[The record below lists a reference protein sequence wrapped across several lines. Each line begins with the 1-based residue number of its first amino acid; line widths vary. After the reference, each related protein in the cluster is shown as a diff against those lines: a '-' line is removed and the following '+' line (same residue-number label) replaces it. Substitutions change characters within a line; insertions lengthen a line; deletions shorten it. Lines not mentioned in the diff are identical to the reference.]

1 MNSKRELQVG
11 ITVIV
16 SFIVLIVGLVWLKQ
30 VNVGSKETSY
40 NVMFNGVGGL
50 QVHDRVQVRGIR
62 MGAVKSLDFSEDGVR
77 VVIAVGG
84 EADLRDDAK
93 IRLQT
98 VGIIGEKLI
107 EIDPGMGDPIE
118 NNYTF
123 KGVVDADMTAMMS
136 TGAIALDDAQE
147 LTKEIRAL
155 VKELRGQGKLVA
167 TMDASH
173 DAVTKIGTLV
183 DDVSPGLEQLVT
195 DLKGSVE
202 KINTLVDDDKLSSAI
217 AGADRTFAKTD
228 TLTILLTDVTASLAK
243 VVTKMES
250 GEGSLGKLINDE
262 TLYAE
267 ADSTIIMVQD
277 LIADMKARPKRY
289 FHISLF

>member
-16 SFIVLIVGLVWLKQ
+16 SFIVLIVGLIWLKQ
-30 VNVGSKETSY
+30 VNVGSGETSY

-50 QVHDRVQVRGIR
+50 QVHDRIQVRGIR
-62 MGAVKSLDFSEDGVR
+62 MGAVKSLDFSEDGVL
-77 VVIAVGG
+77 VVIAIHGD
-84 EADLRDDAK
+84 ADLRNDAE

-98 VGIIGEKLI
+98 VGIVGEKLI
-107 EIDPGMGDPIE
+107 EIDPGMGTPVE
-118 NNYTF
+118 SNHTF

-155 VKELRGQGKLVA
+155 VKELRNQGKLTG
-167 TMDASH
+167 TMDAGH
-173 DAVTKIGTLV
+173 DAATKISTLV
-183 DDVSPGLEQLVT
+183 DDVSPGLKQLVT

-202 KINTLVDDDKLSSAI
+202 KINSLVGDEKITSAI

-243 VVTKMES
+243 VVAKMES
-250 GEGSLGKLINDE
+250 GEGSLGKLIHDE

-267 ADSTIIMVQD
+267 ADSTIM
-277 LIADMKARPKRY
+277 M
-289 FHISLF
+289 

>member
-11 ITVIV
+11 ITVII
-16 SFIVLIVGLVWLKQ
+16 SFIVLIVGLIWLKQ
-30 VNVGSKETSY
+30 VNVGSGETSY

-62 MGAVKSLDFSEDGVR
+62 MGAVKSLDFSEDGVL
-77 VVIAVGG
+77 VVIAIHGD
-84 EADLRDDAK
+84 ADLRIDAE

-98 VGIIGEKLI
+98 VGIVGEKLI
-107 EIDPGMGDPIE
+107 EIDPGMGASIE
-118 NNYTF
+118 NNHTF

-155 VKELRGQGKLVA
+155 VKELRDQGKLVE

-173 DAVTKIGTLV
+173 DAAAKIGTLV
-183 DDVSPGLEQLVT
+183 DDVSPGLQQMVG
-195 DLKGSVE
+195 DLKDSVE
-202 KINTLVDDDKLSSAI
+202 KINTLVSNDKLGSAI

-228 TLTILLTDVTASLAK
+228 SLTILLTDVTASLAK
-243 VVTKMES
+243 VVSKMES
-250 GEGSLGKLINDE
+250 GEGSLGKLLHDE
-262 TLYAE
+262 TFYSE
-267 ADSTIIMVQD
+267 ADTTIMMVQD

>member
-16 SFIVLIVGLVWLKQ
+16 SFIVLIVGLIWLKQ
-30 VNVGSKETSY
+30 VNVGSGETSY

-50 QVHDRVQVRGIR
+50 QVHDRIQVRGIR
-62 MGAVKSLDFSEDGVR
+62 MGAVKSLDFSEDGVL
-77 VVIAVGG
+77 VVIAIHGD
-84 EADLRDDAK
+84 ADLRNDAE

-98 VGIIGEKLI
+98 VGIVGEKLI
-107 EIDPGMGDPIE
+107 EIDPGMGTPVE
-118 NNYTF
+118 SNHTF

-155 VKELRGQGKLVA
+155 VKELRNQGKLTG
-167 TMDASH
+167 TMDAGH
-173 DAVTKIGTLV
+173 DAATKISTLV
-183 DDVSPGLEQLVT
+183 DDVSPGLKQLVT

-202 KINTLVDDDKLSSAI
+202 KINSLVGDEKITSAI

-243 VVTKMES
+243 VVAKMES
-250 GEGSLGKLINDE
+250 GEGSLGKLIHDE

-267 ADSTIIMVQD
+267 ADSTIMMVQD
-277 LIADMKARPKRY
+277 LIADIKARPKRY
-289 FHISLF
+289 FHITLF